1 MIIAD
6 TNLVSYLLIEGE
18 RTPDVRRVHR
28 KDPDW
33 RVPTLWRSEFLNVL
47 TSAFNV
53 GVLNRQQA
61 FSTWWI
67 AVDFLS
73 GREIEPDGD
82 RVLNLALA
90 RQISAYDAHFVAVAE
105 DLGVSLVTA
114 DRAIT
119 RQCPDIAVAIED
131 FTR

>member
-18 RTPDVRRVHR
+18 RTVAVRRVHE

-33 RVPTLWRSEFLNVL
+33 KLPTLWRSEFLNVL
-47 TSAFNV
+47 TSAVNAF
-53 GVLNRQQA
+53 VLDRQQA
-61 FSTWWI
+61 FSTWWV
-67 AVDFLS
+67 AVDLFS

-82 RVLNLALA
+82 RVLSLALE
-90 RQISAYDAHFVAVAE
+90 RRISAYDAHFVAVADE
-105 DLGVSLVTA
+105 LGVPLVTG
-114 DRAIT
+114 DRAVT

-131 FTR
+131 FGA

>member
-1 MIIAD
+1 MIVAD

-18 RTPDVRRVHR
+18 RTSDVRRVHE

-47 TSAFNV
+47 TSAFNAA
-53 GVLNRQQA
+53 VLNRQQA
-61 FSTWWI
+61 FSAWWI
-67 AVDFLS
+67 AVDLLS

-82 RVLNLALA
+82 RVLKLALE

-105 DLGVSLVTA
+105 DLGVSLVTV
-114 DRAIT
+114 DRAIA

-131 FTR
+131 FTQ